1 MSGGKLTMH
10 FSAVVRTRI
19 WWALSV
25 VVFALALAAE
35 PVGANDEHN
44 VPSETPVE
52 NAHEAS
58 EELREELAR
67 SLEGLV
73 YEFDFFRALA
83 ALPGSEISAGQ
94 RALSYQR
101 YIAGLHTYGLVPR
114 DERVC
119 IGTLAPPVDAEIG
132 ALGEAPEVRA
142 GEYRLL
148 PTDPCYPVRG
158 TPRLVGPRGWDPDG
172 RPPRDDPNSGS
183 RSIYRGGTETGGVGR
198 GGGRRGN

>member
-1 MSGGKLTMH
+1 MSGGKRTMQ
-10 FSAVVRTRI
+10 FSLVFKPRAWRVLLGI
-19 WWALSV
+19 LLAL
-25 VVFALALAAE
+25 VFAAKPLW
-35 PVGANDEHN
+35 ANDELN
-44 VPSETPVE
+44 LPSEMPAE
-52 NAHEAS
+52 NALEAS
-58 EELREELAR
+58 ETLREELAR

-73 YEFDFFRALA
+73 YEFDLFRALA
-83 ALPGSEISAGQ
+83 TLPGSEISAGQ

-114 DERVC
+114 DERAC

-132 ALGEAPEVRA
+132 ALGEVPEVRA

-148 PTDPCYPVRG
+148 LTDPCYPVRG

-198 GGGRRGN
+198 GGRRGD